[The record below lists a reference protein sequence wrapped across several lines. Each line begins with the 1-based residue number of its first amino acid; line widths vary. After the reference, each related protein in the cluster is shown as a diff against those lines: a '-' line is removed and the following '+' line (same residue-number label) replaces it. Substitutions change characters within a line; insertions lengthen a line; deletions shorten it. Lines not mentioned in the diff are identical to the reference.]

1 MKNIDRKRL
10 EGLLASLEAAQCAL
24 YSAVYGIV
32 SAAGG
37 EGVRYIRSL
46 RIHGGKWQA
55 VTTDSPEEG
64 WIAAGFSAYDNLT
77 LTLESVAR
85 GLLSNI

>member
-1 MKNIDRKRL
+1 MPM
-10 EGLLASLEAAQCAL
+10 GSFFVPEA
-24 YSAVYGIV
+24 YR
-32 SAAGG
+32 GG
-37 EGVRYIRSL
+37 TLRQLTYIRSL